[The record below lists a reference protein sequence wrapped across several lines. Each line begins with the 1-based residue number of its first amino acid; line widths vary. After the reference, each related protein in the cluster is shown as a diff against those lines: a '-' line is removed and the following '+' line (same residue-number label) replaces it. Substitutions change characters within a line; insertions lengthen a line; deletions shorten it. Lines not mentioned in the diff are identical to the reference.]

1 MITLSNKT
9 AYLAC
14 CNRQQFNAALQHRES
29 LSRQGNIVVGNN
41 TSNIASTMTAI
52 PSLAIDAINADSWQ
66 QVNRHL
72 IAKAIAEFSHERILE
87 PVAAL
92 PAGHFTIDSDDGQ
105 VIYRFCAQLMALNH
119 WHIAPES
126 IEKIAQGK
134 NSMLDA
140 VDFIIEFKGQLAID
154 SKMLPT
160 YLEEITSTLCSS
172 AFKRQQPW
180 QPSKVLATADFQ
192 QLEAAMTEGHPCFIA
207 NNGRIGFDAADYR
220 AYAPEAGQPI
230 QLIWLAADKQRATF
244 SATAEI
250 DYSQLL
256 EQELDIITRQQFKQ
270 QLLDR
275 QLDPDNYLWIPVH
288 PWQWFNKLSNV
299 YAAEIANQ
307 SLVLLGYGDDNY
319 QAQQSIRTFYNTSQ
333 PSKYYVKTALSILN
347 MGFVRGLS
355 AFYMRS
361 TPAINQWLR
370 QLIDNDDY
378 LQNKNFD
385 MIAELAA
392 VGYEHPQ
399 FSKQKL
405 GDNPYRKMLAALW
418 RENPSNRLKPGQR
431 LMTMASLLHIDA
443 DGDALLPALIATSP
457 LSVEDWLGQ
466 YLDVYLSPL
475 LHCFYRYKLAFMPHG
490 ENVILVLE
498 NNVPVSAIMKDIGE
512 EICLQ
517 NSDQSLP
524 AAVERIKIEAAE
536 EIEVLAIFTDI
547 FDCFLRFMSPI
558 LQQQAGLNEDV
569 FWRCVADCIADYQ
582 QDNPQLK
589 PDFERHDLFAS
600 HFPLSCLNRLQLR
613 NNQQMVDLTDPANS
627 LSFAGSL
634 DNPIAVYRPGHGV
647 DAADSQRC

>member
-1 MITLSNKT
+1 
-9 AYLAC
+9 
-14 CNRQQFNAALQHRES
+14 
-29 LSRQGNIVVGNN
+29 
-41 TSNIASTMTAI
+41 
-52 PSLAIDAINADSWQ
+52 
-66 QVNRHL
+66 
-72 IAKAIAEFSHERILE
+72 
-87 PVAAL
+87 
-92 PAGHFTIDSDDGQ
+92 
-105 VIYRFCAQLMALNH
+105 
-119 WHIAPES
+119 
-126 IEKIAQGK
+126 
-134 NSMLDA
+134 
-140 VDFIIEFKGQLAID
+140 
-154 SKMLPT
+154 
-160 YLEEITSTLCSS
+160 
-172 AFKRQQPW
+172 
-180 QPSKVLATADFQ
+180 
-192 QLEAAMTEGHPCFIA
+192 
-207 NNGRIGFDAADYR
+207 
-220 AYAPEAGQPI
+220 
-230 QLIWLAADKQRATF
+230 
-244 SATAEI
+244 
-250 DYSQLL
+250 
-256 EQELDIITRQQFKQ
+256 
-270 QLLDR
+270 
-275 QLDPDNYLWIPVH
+275 
-288 PWQWFNKLSNV
+288 
-299 YAAEIANQ
+299 
-307 SLVLLGYGDDNY
+307 
-319 QAQQSIRTFYNTSQ
+319 
-333 PSKYYVKTALSILN
+333 
-347 MGFVRGLS
+347 
-355 AFYMRS
+355 
-361 TPAINQWLR
+361 
-370 QLIDNDDY
+370 
-378 LQNKNFD
+378 
-385 MIAELAA
+385 
-392 VGYEHPQ
+392 
-399 FSKQKL
+399 
-405 GDNPYRKMLAALW
+405 MLAALW